1 MTAETPR
8 RLFCT
13 RIAAAL
19 LNLNRPYQIYHPE
32 KLLLGKQ
39 SWKIFGISY
48 GLNNILLIL
57 PSPTTFMHVPTED
70 GAIAKLFMHVLWS
83 RAEPNIQH

>member
-1 MTAETPR
+1 MIAETPC
-8 RLFCT
+8 RLFRT
-13 RIAAAL
+13 RITAVFS
-19 LNLNRPYQIYHPE
+19 NLSHPYKIYQLV